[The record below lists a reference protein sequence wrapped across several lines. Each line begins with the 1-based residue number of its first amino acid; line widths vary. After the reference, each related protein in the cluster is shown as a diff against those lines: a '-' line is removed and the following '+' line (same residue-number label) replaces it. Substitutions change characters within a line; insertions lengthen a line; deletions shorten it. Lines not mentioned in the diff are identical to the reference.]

1 MIVTQKV
8 KIQTGIGIKLRIL
21 SFHRLMVCASRMSR
35 LMLSKIK
42 DYATTHK
49 TLFFLEA
56 CFPSIAKYNKLKY
69 DTPDELSDIVYRKDY
84 VIEDFNKKNIFHPV
98 KNINMHTEIRNYLN
112 LRISNFLN

>member
-98 KNINMHTEIRNYLN
+98 KNINLIYNE
-112 LRISNFLN
+112 